1 MNIKRA
7 KQEIRDSIEAYLSK
21 DEFGEYRIP
30 AIRQRPILLMG
41 PPGIG
46 KTQIMEQIA
55 RECGIALVSYTIT
68 HHTRQSA
75 VGLPFIVKKNYGEEE
90 FSVTEYTMSEIV
102 AAIYNKIEDTG
113 LSEGLLFIDE
123 INCVSETLAP
133 AMLQFLQYKTF
144 GNHKIPDGWIIVA
157 AGNPPEYNKSVREFD
172 IATLDRIKK
181 IDVEAD
187 FDVWKEYAHD
197 KAVHSS
203 VLTYLE
209 AKKSHFYKIEMTV
222 DGKSFVTARGWD
234 DLSQMIKLYEQNDL
248 AVDQKLIGQY
258 LQNEEIARNFA
269 VYYDLFRKY
278 KSDYQVDSILSGTA
292 ESAIKTRAKEARF
305 DERLAV
311 LGLILD
317 AILSELREVMQTEN
331 VMKELLTLL
340 REFKAAALNSSREEA
355 QEFLNKQIETLRKQL
370 AAGKDSGSINDER
383 RRELMLTARILE
395 EMSAKIADKA
405 DGNAAFETVKEIYDG
420 RLQAMKKA
428 AAEAGTRLSNVFLF
442 CEEVFSGG
450 QEMVIL
456 VTELTIS
463 AAGAGFIRRYG
474 CKEYFR
480 HNKELLFHE
489 RRQEILREIQELN
502 LE

>member
-1 MNIKRA
+1 M
-7 KQEIRDSIEAYLSK
+7 
-21 DEFGEYRIP
+21 
-30 AIRQRPILLMG
+30 
-41 PPGIG
+41 
-46 KTQIMEQIA
+46 
-55 RECGIALVSYTIT
+55 
-68 HHTRQSA
+68 
-75 VGLPFIVKKNYGEEE
+75 
-90 FSVTEYTMSEIV
+90 
-102 AAIYNKIEDTG
+102 
-113 LSEGLLFIDE
+113 
-123 INCVSETLAP
+123 
-133 AMLQFLQYKTF
+133 
-144 GNHKIPDGWIIVA
+144 
-157 AGNPPEYNKSVREFD
+157 
-172 IATLDRIKK
+172 
-181 IDVEAD
+181 
-187 FDVWKEYAHD
+187 
-197 KAVHSS
+197 
-203 VLTYLE
+203 
-209 AKKSHFYKIEMTV
+209 
-222 DGKSFVTARGWD
+222 
-234 DLSQMIKLYEQNDL
+234 
-248 AVDQKLIGQY
+248 
-258 LQNEEIARNFA
+258 
-269 VYYDLFRKY
+269 
-278 KSDYQVDSILSGTA
+278 SGTA

-463 AAGAGFIRRYG
+463 AAGAGFISRYG